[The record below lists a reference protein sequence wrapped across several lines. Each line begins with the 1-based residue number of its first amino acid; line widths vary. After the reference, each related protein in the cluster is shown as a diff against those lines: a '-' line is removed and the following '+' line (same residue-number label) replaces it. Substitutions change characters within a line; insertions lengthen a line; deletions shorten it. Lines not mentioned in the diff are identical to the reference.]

1 MELGMHKL
9 EDNAILKRVE
19 KCGKDLSWWNLNVF
33 GNVKKELEKKH
44 NSIDT
49 SEKGSFY

>member
-9 EDNAILKRVE
+9 EDNTILKRVE

-33 GNVKKELEKKH
+33 GNFKKELEKKK
-44 NSIDT
+44 NSIVT
-49 SEKGSFY
+49 SGKRSFY